1 MTEPTHYNQKPKR
14 RAEYIRPRNVLK
26 EKVGSGGLSEDILNK
41 AQALLENNTVDFLP
55 LGEIYLNKL
64 MAGIEKAKNRRPT
77 DDLEYC
83 ISNMLYP
90 AMQLKANGGMFHY
103 PLVTVIADKLIQFLE
118 VIETLDLEA
127 LDAWLTSDQA
137 GLQNPP
143 PQEEVV
149 LPPWLEQALQDPPQT
164 ALSSSADALQA
175 THSGSGV
182 SQTPSQP
189 SPSSEALQ
197 KLRQKNRLAQQ
208 RSRKYA

>member
-127 LDAWLTSDQA
+127 LEIILAFHTTIRAVILGRITGDGGKHGKELV
-137 GLQNPP
+137 G
-143 PQEEVV
+143 
-149 LPPWLEQALQDPPQT
+149 ALNAACVRYFEKHP
-164 ALSSSADALQA
+164 
-175 THSGSGV
+175 HI
-182 SQTPSQP
+182 
-189 SPSSEALQ
+189 EAV
-197 KLRQKNRLAQQ
+197 
-208 RSRKYA
+208 